1 MWHSMCNLKVKIC
14 KRRKKQRKNRGF
26 YCDPGM
32 KRSIFSTTSPFQEH
46 VLSGNPHPLPFPGGF
61 NSYKV
66 KVADLQLAISDK
78 SESDECFLTQQI
90 VELGFHLLNP
100 SFIGSGHL
108 LVVVKY
114 QLSIL
119 AKKGGK
125 KLLERESIT

>member
-1 MWHSMCNLKVKIC
+1 M
-14 KRRKKQRKNRGF
+14 
-26 YCDPGM
+26 
-32 KRSIFSTTSPFQEH
+32 
-46 VLSGNPHPLPFPGGF
+46 
-61 NSYKV
+61 

-100 SFIGSGHL
+100 SFIGSRHL
-108 LVVVKY
+108 LAVVKY

>member
-1 MWHSMCNLKVKIC
+1 M
-14 KRRKKQRKNRGF
+14 
-26 YCDPGM
+26 
-32 KRSIFSTTSPFQEH
+32 
-46 VLSGNPHPLPFPGGF
+46 
-61 NSYKV
+61 

-78 SESDECFLTQQI
+78 SESDECCLIQQI

-100 SFIGSGHL
+100 SFIGSRHL
-108 LVVVKY
+108 LAVVKY

>member
-1 MWHSMCNLKVKIC
+1 M
-14 KRRKKQRKNRGF
+14 
-26 YCDPGM
+26 
-32 KRSIFSTTSPFQEH
+32 
-46 VLSGNPHPLPFPGGF
+46 
-61 NSYKV
+61 

-90 VELGFHLLNP
+90 VELCFHLLNP
-100 SFIGSGHL
+100 SFIGSRHL
-108 LVVVKY
+108 LAVVKY